1 VRPKYVG
8 LLVGL
13 ILGFVL
19 MTIGFWKLLVVV
31 VIGAVGYVVGAA
43 LSGDLDLQRIIDT
56 FRRS

>member
-1 VRPKYVG
+1 VRPRYVG

-31 VIGAVGYVVGAA
+31 VIGAVGYAVGAA
-43 LSGDLDLQRIIDT
+43 LSGELDLQRIIDT

>member
-1 VRPKYVG
+1 VRPRYVG

-31 VIGAVGYVVGAA
+31 AIGAVGYAVGAA
-43 LSGDLDLQRIIDT
+43 LSGDFDLQRIIDA